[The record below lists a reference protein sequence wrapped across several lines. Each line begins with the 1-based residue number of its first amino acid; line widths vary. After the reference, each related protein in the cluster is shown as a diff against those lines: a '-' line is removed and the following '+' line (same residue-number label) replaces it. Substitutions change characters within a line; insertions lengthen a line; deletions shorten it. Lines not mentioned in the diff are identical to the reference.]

1 MSEETN
7 ELTDEQREAE
17 LAKATTLAGP
27 GKGRT
32 KRAEPAAPPA
42 EAAAPVGTFECPDGR
57 VVPLYD
63 PPAFDD
69 EGRLVRGAAHQ
80 LGEGRVQ
87 VEP

>member
-1 MSEETN
+1 MTVHFIG
-7 ELTDEQREAE
+7 
-17 LAKATTLAGP
+17 AGP
-27 GKGRT
+27 GAADLLTLRGR
-32 KRAEPAAPPA
+32 
-42 EAAAPVGTFECPDGR
+42 DLIWNY
-57 VVPLYD
+57 VVNNYLMGDD